1 MSDSKKYCNLK
12 CDINSKYQCHSPNK
26 LNKQINVNKMV
37 VTFDNSKFLQV
48 SLICQAFTISCFYN
62 KLQIGC
68 CKFSKIRQILL
79 ERKLKSNS
87 NLNFPKNPRIAFR
100 TAVKRATE
108 KAKV

>member
-1 MSDSKKYCNLK
+1 MVLKYQFSNDEILNKQHNIPSDNHFHFCKYAKIKIKMSDSKKYCNLK

-48 SLICQAFTISCFYN
+48 TLICPAFTISCFYN

-68 CKFSKIRQILL
+68 LKFS
-79 ERKLKSNS
+79 
-87 NLNFPKNPRIAFR
+87 
-100 TAVKRATE
+100 
-108 KAKV
+108 